1 MLLVDLAH
9 ELLPS
14 EHAQRRLF
22 GSLQIARRHTFCD
35 FLNIIWV
42 QSRPGQPAR
51 RPAIHAQRNPAN
63 EAPPQSRIFPPPR
76 AGTHQAFIS
85 VLPVRII
92 TLIALKAFKLHVLF
106 CPRLQQEHASRLV
119 QSRSISQE
127 KSCPGE
133 IAVLQE
139 LQDPWKALSLFIS
152 HLSSPISW
160 SF

>member
-1 MLLVDLAH
+1 MFIYNAFREIKRSGSLRARTTAMKAD
-9 ELLPS
+9 
-14 EHAQRRLF
+14 EHASSPQTCAHATEARPPGDRRFMLDEI
-22 GSLQIARRHTFCD
+22 LQTK
-35 FLNIIWV
+35 
-42 QSRPGQPAR
+42 R
-51 RPAIHAQRNPAN
+51 RPKAASSRHRAQGRIRLSF
-63 EAPPQSRIFPPPR
+63 QSC
-76 AGTHQAFIS
+76 QSAFIA
-85 VLPVRII
+85 
-92 TLIALKAFKLHVLF
+92 LIALRLFKLHVLF
-106 CPRLQQEHASRLV
+106 CPRLQQEHASRLR